1 MLRRTLAIL
10 RSHTNGGTV
19 KYLGFVLANL
29 VRDKTRLLFLAVSI
43 ISAFMLFGSLSA
55 VGALFRGG
63 YRFSD
68 NVRIFIYPKYT
79 NSLPMYYLEQ
89 IRRIPGLRQGQVDFA
104 VARGGYYQDQ
114 KNWLNPL
121 AMNEDFPQAPDTTGR
136 FVWDLK
142 QVHDYFADR
151 QGALVNEFM
160 AKKYGWKIGDIVPI
174 TMPGIT
180 RLDGSHVFPLTIRG
194 IWHFRDPAEG
204 HNQLYYH
211 YTYLDQSRATDR
223 GTIDFLVAILKDG
236 EDPSRFAHAVDQRYM
251 NSGFETLSGTQDGT
265 DRDYFRRV
273 GNVSLI
279 AYLILGIVFLTMLLA
294 TGNSL
299 TQSFRERT
307 REIGTLKAIGFG
319 PRRIWWLV
327 MAEAN
332 LLLLCGGG
340 LGLLAAIELI
350 RLGQKR
356 MGGLQLSTAQLIA
369 GVALMVAT
377 GCVVGWFPARRAAR
391 LSVVDAIRTERR

>member
-1 MLRRTLAIL
+1 MTADGSRWK
-10 RSHTNGGTV
+10 GGSV
-19 KYLGFVLANL
+19 KYLGFILANV

-43 ISAFMLFGSLSA
+43 VSAFMLFGALSA
-55 VGALFRGG
+55 VGAFFRGG
-63 YRFSD
+63 YQFSD

-79 NSLPMYYLEQ
+79 NTLPMYYLEQ

-114 KNWLNPL
+114 KNYLNPL

-136 FVWDLK
+136 FIWDLQ
-142 QVHDYFADR
+142 QVRAYLADR

-160 AKKYGWKIGDIVPI
+160 ARKYGWKLGDLVPI

-180 RLDGSHVFPLTIRG
+180 KVDGTHVFNFTIRG

-204 HNQLYYH
+204 HNQFYYH
-211 YTYLDQSRATDR
+211 YAYLDESRATER
-223 GTIDFLVAILKDG
+223 GTIDFLVAILSDG
-236 EDPSRFAHAVDQRYM
+236 MDPSRFAHTVDQLFM
-251 NSGFETLSGTQDGT
+251 NSGAETLSGTQDGT
-265 DRDYFRRV
+265 QRDYFRRV

-279 AYLILGIVFLTMLLA
+279 AYLILGVVFLTMLLA

-332 LLLLCGGG
+332 LLLLAGGG
-340 LGLLAAIELI
+340 LGLLAAAWLI
-350 RLGQKR
+350 RLAQQRIGS
-356 MGGLQLSTAQLIA
+356 LELSRTHILV
-369 GVALMVAT
+369 GVVLMVAT
-377 GCVVGWFPARRAAR
+377 GCLVGWIPARRAAR